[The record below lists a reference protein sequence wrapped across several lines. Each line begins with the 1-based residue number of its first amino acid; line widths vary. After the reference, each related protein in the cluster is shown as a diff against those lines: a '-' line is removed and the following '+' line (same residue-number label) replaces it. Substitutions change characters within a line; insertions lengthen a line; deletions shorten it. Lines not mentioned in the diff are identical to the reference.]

1 MKLFIDRRWVSKLV
15 EMKCRQLK
23 WTKVIKLLEIS
34 HFSLKLLQELP
45 LLDHSNTFE
54 CLEEQAKILT
64 TMDSLLALTHSI
76 VFCFDSFQET
86 EKVTSFKRSTL
97 AVSRSSYHANSKS
110 VHIMPGNPT
119 SSTGAKQSGTIIHY
133 TIFNIFT
140 PLTLGILP
148 KMEYYHSEN
157 SCFNIFI

>member
-1 MKLFIDRRWVSKLV
+1 MKLFIDRRWASKLI

-23 WTKVIKLLEIS
+23 WTNVIKLLEIS
-34 HFSLKLLQELP
+34 HFHSSSYKNVPCWITVIHLSVQRNKLKYWP
-45 LLDHSNTFE
+45 LWT
-54 CLEEQAKILT
+54 
-64 TMDSLLALTHSI
+64 SLLSLTHSI
-76 VFCFDSFQET
+76 IFCFNSFQET
-86 EKVTSFKRSTL
+86 EKATLFKWSTL
-97 AVSRSSYHANSKS
+97 AVSHSSYHANSKS

-148 KMEYYHSEN
+148 KMEYYYSEN
-157 SCFNIFI
+157 CFSIFV